1 MEARAGVAERAGERL
16 AGLMSGVVRLAVPL
30 TVETGVGEAWALA
43 H

>member
-1 MEARAGVAERAGERL
+1 MEAPADVAARAGERL

-30 TVETGVGEAWALA
+30 TVDTGVGETWALA